1 MSLKLSDAAKA
12 FLADKGFD
20 PDMGARPLARTIQK
34 FVEDPVAE
42 ELLKAESNEGAVIE
56 VDHEKDAAELKINVV
71 KKKEPRKKKD
81 TSAPTP
87 PVDKPSDN

>member
-1 MSLKLSDAAKA
+1 MTMKLSEAARN

-20 PDMGARPLARTIQK
+20 PDMGARPLNRTIQK
-34 FVEDPVAE
+34 FVEDPIAE
-42 ELLKAESNEGAVIE
+42 ELLKAESNEGAVID
-56 VDHEKDAAELKINVV
+56 VDYEPDAAELKITVQ

-81 TSAPTP
+81 SNP